1 MSLRKFAPGKAVLEM
16 LGQQAHHLVSAADIL
31 AQMGTADRN
40 TRKELNKQ
48 LHEVENLADDATHEV
63 LQKVAQS
70 FVLPY
75 DREDIYAMTNEIDD
89 IIDLI
94 DEAGDNMVLYRVGP
108 LPEMALELIEIITK
122 CADLTNDA
130 MQQISSMGDHTREY
144 WLAINQLE
152 NQGDKTYRK
161 LMRQIFADDEANP
174 LDVLKVKFVVDALE
188 AAIDS
193 FETLASLVEG
203 IAIKE
208 S

>member
-1 MSLRKFAPGKAVLEM
+1 MSIRKFAPGKAVLEM
-16 LGQQAHHLVSAADIL
+16 LGQQAQHLNSAADIL
-31 AQMGTADRN
+31 AQMGTADRSS
-40 TRKELNKQ
+40 RKDLNKQ

-75 DREDIYAMTNEIDD
+75 DREDIYAMTNEVDD

-108 LPEMALELIEIITK
+108 LPEKALELIEIITK
-122 CADLTNDA
+122 CAELTSDA
-130 MQQISSMGDHTREY
+130 MKQISSMGDHTREY

-152 NQGDKTYRK
+152 NQGDKTYRA
-161 LMRQIFADDEANP
+161 LMREIFAEDEANP
-174 LDVLKVKFVVDALE
+174 LEVLKIKFVVDALE

-193 FETLASLVEG
+193 FENLASLVEG